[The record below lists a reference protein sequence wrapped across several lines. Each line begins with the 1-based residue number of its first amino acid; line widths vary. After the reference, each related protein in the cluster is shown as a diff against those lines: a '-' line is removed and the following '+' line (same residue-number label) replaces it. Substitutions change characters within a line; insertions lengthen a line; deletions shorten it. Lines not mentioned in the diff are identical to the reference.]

1 MPRSHT
7 DDPLDELGTTW
18 HQLRQLL
25 GERVSRAVILAVASL
40 AAGFSEAIV
49 LAAIANIATAMVVHA
64 TDFDVQLGPLS
75 VHVGVGVA
83 FGIALGMASIRLVL
97 QLALAW
103 LPAKIAADV
112 QATLQRDL
120 LSAYTR
126 ASWSVQSEDREGTLQ
141 ELMTNQINQTTQI
154 VLQVVTAF
162 SGTAMLLA
170 LTLTALL
177 LSPFAALAILVAAMG
192 LFLLL
197 RPLARMGRAAG
208 KDLSQAN
215 LANASAVG
223 ETVRLAEETQVFGA
237 KTATRER
244 IAGLISAVED
254 AFFRFQLLGGLVKNL
269 YQGVVILLIIL
280 GLFALYLTGAGSFA
294 SLGAVVLMLVRASR
308 YAQQF
313 QGGFQSLH
321 QLLPYLERIKGAIS
335 RYSAAAAPDG
345 DRTLPKLDTV
355 AFDSIDFSYGRGS
368 RRCGGQLLRRGG
380 GIDRRRRSIRGGSV
394 RPLIETPFRLRQLIM
409 ARYSH
414 KRCSRTFVT
423 PASRT
428 GIGALPYV
436 PLETRPLQDRSAS
449 DISLL
454 GLIPPTRRLNE
465 RPASHTSTTTSSPF
479 QMAMASSSAR
489 SPMRR
494 PAGNAIGSALRAH
507 WPISTLLFL
516 DPPTSRRSAL
526 DMASERAIQ
535 TSLSEMH
542 GQVLGCSSS
551 RTDCRP

>member
-355 AFDSIDFSYGRGS
+355 AFDSIDFSYGKGLPVLRGVS
-368 RRCGGQLLRRGG
+368 FSVEAGESIGVAGPSGAGKSTLIQILL
-380 GIDRRRRSIRGGSV
+380 
-394 RPLIETPFRLRQLIM
+394 RLRQPIMGRYLINGVPVSSF
-409 ARYSH
+409 RL
-414 KRCSRTFVT
+414 
-423 PASRT
+423 RT
-428 GIGALPYV
+428 GIGALPTYRKSQGCC
-436 PLETRPLQDRSAS
+436 TDRSATTS
-449 DISLL
+449 ASSGRSPI
-454 GLIPPTRRLNE
+454 RRSNE

-479 QMAMASSSAR
+479 QMAMTPSSAR
-489 SPMRR
+489 SPMRC
-494 PAGNAIGSALRAH
+494 PAGNARGSALRAH
-507 WPISTLLFL
+507 WPITLLF
-516 DPPTSRRSAL
+516 
-526 DMASERAIQ
+526 
-535 TSLSEMH
+535 
-542 GQVLGCSSS
+542 
-551 RTDCRP
+551 